1 MVKRDYY
8 EVLGLGR
15 NASEEEIK
23 KAYRRMALNYHP
35 DRNPGDKEAEEKF
48 KEAAE
53 AYDVLR
59 DPNRR
64 GIYDFYGHDGLKNTG
79 FTGFRGFDDIFSSFS
94 DIFEDF
100 FGLSPRSSRRGV
112 GRGADLRYDL
122 KISLFDAAFGKEI
135 DIEVE
140 KKVQCEVCSGT
151 GAQAGSTPQTCPHCH
166 GRGQVSR
173 SHGFFSISTTC
184 PQCGGEGRV
193 VPNPCKSCKGTGL
206 VKKEKKVTLH
216 IPPGVESG
224 SRLRLREEGEEGERG
239 APPGDLYVII
249 YVEPH
254 DFFEREGDDV
264 LCRIP
269 VSFILAILGGEIEIP
284 TLDGMKKI
292 HIPQGT
298 QPGEIFRLRGEGI
311 HHLHSRGR
319 GDLIVQTAVQIPKSL
334 SKEQEVLLKEF
345 AALEEQG
352 GVDPGKTRKKS
363 KKGHLF
369 LV

>member
-1 MVKRDYY
+1 M
-8 EVLGLGR
+8 
-15 NASEEEIK
+15 
-23 KAYRRMALNYHP
+23 
-35 DRNPGDKEAEEKF
+35 
-48 KEAAE
+48 
-53 AYDVLR
+53 
-59 DPNRR
+59 
-64 GIYDFYGHDGLKNTG
+64 
-79 FTGFRGFDDIFSSFS
+79 
-94 DIFEDF
+94 
-100 FGLSPRSSRRGV
+100 
-112 GRGADLRYDL
+112 
-122 KISLFDAAFGKEI
+122 
-135 DIEVE
+135 
-140 KKVQCEVCSGT
+140 CSGT

-363 KKGHLF
+363 KKGISF
-369 LV
+369 